1 LYCCTSKAS
10 KLSTRCAAEA
20 LTLRESWEAL
30 SEAAAAKWDDE
41 LSKPKQ
47 LTASHTA
54 AQTLLGG
61 RAYFACFAG
70 TAGQILTQKAL

>member
-1 LYCCTSKAS
+1 MS
-10 KLSTRCAAEA
+10 AAEA
-20 LTLRESWEAL
+20 LTLRESWEGL
-30 SEAAAAKWDDE
+30 SEAAAAKWEDE

-61 RAYFACFAG
+61 RTQFAYVTG
-70 TAGQILTQKAL
+70 TALQILTLQKYKY

>member
-1 LYCCTSKAS
+1 MS
-10 KLSTRCAAEA
+10 AAEA
-20 LTLRESWEAL
+20 LTLRESWEVL
-30 SEAAAAKWDDE
+30 SEAAAAKWEDE

-61 RAYFACFAG
+61 RAQFSCFTGRAV
-70 TAGQILTQKAL
+70 QILTLQKYKY